1 MRSPRATRRLSA
13 ALLGAAVAAGLL
25 SAAAAPAAPA
35 GAVPRHRAAVPLVPA
50 LLPEGDPLAVE
61 VLALTDQARVAA
73 GCAPLAVADPLVA
86 AAIEHSGEMAD
97 AAALSH
103 TGPGGSTPRTRLAA
117 LGVAPRLSA
126 ENVAVGAFTP
136 RSLVDAWLAS
146 PGHRR
151 NLLDCRLGFVGVA
164 RQDVPGGAYW
174 TQVMAAA

>member
-13 ALLGAAVAAGLL
+13 ALLGTAVAAGLL
-25 SAAAAPAAPA
+25 AAGTVPASAA
-35 GAVPRHRAAVPLVPA
+35 PRHRAAVPLVPA
-50 LLPEGDPLAVE
+50 PLPQGDPLAVE
-61 VLALTDQARVAA
+61 VLALTNQARAAA

-86 AAIEHSGEMAD
+86 AAIEHSGEMA
-97 AAALSH
+97 ATASLTH
-103 TGPGGSTPRTRLAA
+103 TGPDGSTPRTRLAA
-117 LGVAPRLSA
+117 LGVVPRRSA

-151 NLLDCRLGFVGVA
+151 NLLDCRLGFVGIA
-164 RQDVPGGAYW
+164 RQDVAGGAYW